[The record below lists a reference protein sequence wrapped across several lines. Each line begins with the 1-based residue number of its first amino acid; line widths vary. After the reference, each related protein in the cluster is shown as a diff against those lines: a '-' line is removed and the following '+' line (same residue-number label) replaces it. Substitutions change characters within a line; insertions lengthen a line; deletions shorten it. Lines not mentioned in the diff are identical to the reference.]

1 MPGTILDA
9 GTATVNSAKTEF
21 ALMELIFSS
30 EDVIGQG
37 SPENH
42 YVALYILKELA
53 YVMTGEDKSGVRRA
67 GLRAGN

>member
-30 EDVIGQG
+30 EDI
-37 SPENH
+37 
-42 YVALYILKELA
+42 YVPLYILKELA